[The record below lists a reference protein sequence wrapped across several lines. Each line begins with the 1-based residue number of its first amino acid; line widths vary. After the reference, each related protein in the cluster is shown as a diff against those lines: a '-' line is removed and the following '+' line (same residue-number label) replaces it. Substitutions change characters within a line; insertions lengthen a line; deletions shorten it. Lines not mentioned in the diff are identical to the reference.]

1 MALSRFGSKEMGKN
15 RFSKYLSVVLT
26 TVLIGPFCTLA
37 SADGAPRISPDELKS
52 MLGNSDVV
60 VVDVRTADTWKTSKT
75 KIRGAV
81 KEDPEDVESWA
92 DNYPKYLTLVLY

>member
-1 MALSRFGSKEMGKN
+1 MVKN
-15 RFSKYLSVVLT
+15 RFSKYLSVVFAT
-26 TVLIGPFCTLA
+26 ALIGAYFTLA
-37 SADGAPRISPDELKS
+37 SADEAPRISPDELKS

-81 KEDPEDVESWA
+81 REDPDDVETWA
-92 DNYPKYLTLVLY
+92 DNYPKYLTLVFY